1 MKKLFFW
8 LGLPLR
14 IMIIIIVY
22 PILLAIFPKEIDT
35 TNEDMKDM
43 FWGRS

>member
-14 IMIIIIVY
+14 IIIIVIIY
-22 PILLAIFPKEIDT
+22 PVVVLMIPSEIDEHNKFMKEI
-35 TNEDMKDM
+35 